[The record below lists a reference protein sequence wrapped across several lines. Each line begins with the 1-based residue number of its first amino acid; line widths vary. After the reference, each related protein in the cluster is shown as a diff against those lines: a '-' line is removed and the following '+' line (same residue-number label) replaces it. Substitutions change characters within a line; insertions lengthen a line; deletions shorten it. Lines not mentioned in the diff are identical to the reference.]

1 MIGKGDIVPTGVRL
15 RDLDDFSALREDT
28 FNSVAEGFKKRFP
41 QEYGKYR
48 LELDD
53 VHYADKGEYDLVQQ
67 KNALMKNQFLGN
79 RLRGTFSLYDRD
91 QGGLI
96 EKKKVTLMRVPYVTD
111 RGTMIHNGNE
121 YVTLNQ
127 ARLSS
132 GIYTRKK
139 ESGEIEAHI
148 NAKRGTGKSY
158 RLRLEPETSLYKM
171 DIDQASLRLYSLLH
185 DIGVPD
191 DDLELRW
198 GPEVLQA
205 NKAKYDSR
213 VLDKA
218 YSKLVRNGDPDASRE
233 DKVTA
238 VRNALQLTKLS
249 KSSVERTLPNLF
261 NEKAASVWRKFGFQA
276 PAAPQQPF
284 SMAQNSEE
292 FVKWDQKRQE
302 LEDKAKKKQEQAE
315 FKRDL
320 EVRRKKLEIQGLNSD
335 LLNESGQLDPHAV
348 VKQVMQNMHNK
359 QKTERA
365 IKTKKVTKDLK
376 HQNKKHVEKIK
387 AEDKL
392 QDKFHD
398 IKDRA
403 DQERLEQERER
414 VLGRIRQSLPQQ
426 QIPEQPPLQD
436 MMQQQPEMGMPQQP
450 MMPKMAGVMP
460 DWDQYNE
467 EDSLHSKAK
476 KLYSSEVQKAILGMR
491 HELTEG
497 GLADKD
503 IDAELDARRHMIE
516 YLADQAVLNK
526 YPKFP
531 MLPTTPEYSDTA
543 YDTYQLLLSR
553 GVEEEEAKK
562 ISMGHGYMPKA
573 AGAKEP
579 NWSHPDLMQ
588 LDDSLF
594 FAEKSKS
601 PPIPEENW
609 GDSRE
614 EHFSSLGF
622 SNIEADGFGNY
633 YMIDG
638 NGNPLF
644 WDHETN
650 QLLDARPHLGK
661 EAMFNPISAA
671 FRHKKKIYG
680 AHELTD
686 EELARLEEEEELAA
700 QEAEEEEER
709 RKSSAVEPG
718 SALDELIKAK
728 NESDNKQYHH
738 KQVRLRTLMNKN
750 PKDFVITTREEGIVG
765 VTHSPT
771 GFRLHLPKHVVA
783 DLDIKDESQVDIR
796 DQAMGILGLGDTK
809 AAASIDGAAI
819 NLEAPNYRP
828 SESADKTCGTCQ
840 HRTNVG
846 HCNAFNFSCV
856 KDNTCDAWVENTI
869 KYARKGKYRQNP
881 EAENVYLHTKTLKNG
896 HEVDIVKLNDLVGGR
911 DTESIAPERLS
922 TNGANRSKRTGFG
935 SKRYEEA
942 DTTKPILVDEDNDII
957 DGRHRYYK
965 LLDSDADSINI
976 IRVTDEDVA
985 KCYTDNNQPD
995 SESSTKQ

>member
-320 EVRRKKLEIQGLNSD
+320 EVRRKKLEIQGLNAD

-450 MMPKMAGVMP
+450 EMGMPEQSMMPKMG
-460 DWDQYNE
+460 
-467 EDSLHSKAK
+467 
-476 KLYSSEVQKAILGMR
+476 
-491 HELTEG
+491 
-497 GLADKD
+497 
-503 IDAELDARRHMIE
+503 
-516 YLADQAVLNK
+516 AVD
-526 YPKFP
+526 
-531 MLPTTPEYSDTA
+531 PE
-543 YDTYQLLLSR
+543 
-553 GVEEEEAKK
+553 
-562 ISMGHGYMPKA
+562 
-573 AGAKEP
+573 
-579 NWSHPDLMQ
+579 
-588 LDDSLF
+588 
-594 FAEKSKS
+594 
-601 PPIPEENW
+601 
-609 GDSRE
+609 RE
-614 EHFSSLGF
+614 RFDE
-622 SNIEADGFGNY
+622 
-633 YMIDG
+633 
-638 NGNPLF
+638 
-644 WDHETN
+644 
-650 QLLDARPHLGK
+650 K

-796 DQAMGILGLGDTK
+796 DQAMGILGLDDTK
-809 AAASIDGAAI
+809 AAASIEGAAI

-828 SESADKTCGTCQ
+828 SESPDKTCGTCQ

-881 EAENVYLHTKTLKNG
+881 EAENVHLHTKTLKNG
-896 HEVDIVKLNDLVGGR
+896 HEVDIIKLIDLVGGR
-911 DTESIAPERLS
+911 DTESIALERLS

-942 DTTKPILVDEDNDII
+942 DTTKPILVDENNDII